1 MNCPAKK
8 GKINVFCTTRPDFL
22 YRKNL
27 GIPMSSKIDDLDI
40 SILRELKK
48 DARKS
53 HRDIAEKLGVA
64 EGTIYN
70 RVNKLQEMGVI
81 KRFMVDLDYSKLG
94 YDLTAVIGV
103 IVEGGHLPEI
113 EEKIAKKP
121 NVSAVY
127 DVTGDY
133 DALVVAKFMDR
144 DALNKFVK
152 GLLAIPHV
160 KRTYTMLVLNVMKE
174 THGVDL

>member
-1 MNCPAKK
+1 
-8 GKINVFCTTRPDFL
+8 
-22 YRKNL
+22 
-27 GIPMSSKIDDLDI
+27 MSGKIDDLDL

-81 KRFMVDLDYSKLG
+81 KRFMVDLDFSKLG
-94 YDLTAVIGV
+94 YDLTAVVGL
-103 IVEGGHLPEI
+103 IVEGGHLAEI

-133 DALVVAKFMDR
+133 DALIVAKFVDR
-144 DALNKFVK
+144 DGLDKFVK
-152 GLLAIPHV
+152 SLMAIPHV
-160 KRTYTMLVLNVMKE
+160 KRTNTMLVLNVMKE
-174 THGVDL
+174 SHGVDL

>member
-1 MNCPAKK
+1 MCA
-8 GKINVFCTTRPDFL
+8 VL
-22 YRKNL
+22 YTENLKN
-27 GIPMSSKIDDLDI
+27 IMPQTKIDDLDI
-40 SILRELKK
+40 SIIRELKK

-70 RVNKLQEMGVI
+70 RVNKLMDMGVI
-81 KRFMVDLDYSKLG
+81 KRFMIDLDYAKLG
-94 YDLTAVIGV
+94 YDLTAVIGL
-103 IVEGGHLPEI
+103 IVEGGHLPEV

-121 NVSAVY
+121 NVSALY

-133 DALVVAKFMDR
+133 DTLIVAKFRDR
-144 DALNKFVK
+144 EDLDKFVK
-152 GLLAIPHV
+152 SIMAIPHV

>member
-1 MNCPAKK
+1 MASAK
-8 GKINVFCTTRPDFL
+8 V
-22 YRKNL
+22 
-27 GIPMSSKIDDLDI
+27 DDLDL

-70 RVNKLQEMGVI
+70 RVNKLHEMGII
-81 KRFMVDLDYSKLG
+81 KRFMVDLDFSKLG
-94 YDLTAVIGV
+94 YDLTTVIGL
-103 IVEGGHLPEI
+103 IVEGGFLQEV
-113 EEKIAKKP
+113 EDKIAKKP
-121 NVSAVY
+121 NVSALY
-127 DVTGDY
+127 DVTGEY
-133 DALVVAKFMDR
+133 DALIVAKFKEREDL
-144 DALNKFVK
+144 DKFIKVIM
-152 GLLAIPHV
+152 AIPHV

>member
-1 MNCPAKK
+1 
-8 GKINVFCTTRPDFL
+8 
-22 YRKNL
+22 
-27 GIPMSSKIDDLDI
+27 MSTKIDDLDI
-40 SILRELKK
+40 SIIKELKK

-81 KRFMVDLDYSKLG
+81 KRFMVDLDYAKLG
-94 YDLTAVIGV
+94 YDLSAVIGI
-103 IVEGGHLPEI
+103 IVEGGFLAEI
-113 EEKIAKKP
+113 EEKISKKS
-121 NVSAVY
+121 NVSALY

-133 DALVVAKFMDR
+133 DALIVAKFREREELD
-144 DALNKFVK
+144 KFIK
-152 GLLAIPHV
+152 GVMAIPHV

>member
-1 MNCPAKK
+1 MVSLK
-8 GKINVFCTTRPDFL
+8 VDEL
-22 YRKNL
+22 
-27 GIPMSSKIDDLDI
+27 DL

-70 RVNKLQEMGVI
+70 RVNKLQEMGII
-81 KRFMVDLDYSKLG
+81 KRFMVDLDFSKLG
-94 YDLTAVIGV
+94 YDLTAVIGL
-103 IVEGGHLPEI
+103 IVEGGFLQDV

-121 NVSAVY
+121 NVSALY

-133 DALVVAKFMDR
+133 DALIVAKFKER
-144 DALNKFVK
+144 DDLDKFIKVVM
-152 GLLAIPHV
+152 AIPHV
-160 KRTYTMLVLNVMKE
+160 ERTYTMLVLNVMKE